1 MEAWLHELLCL
12 DASEHIPAVPS
23 RLPHPSECELYMVE
37 RDTLFSYHKVP
48 RCPACSVEIRHPA
61 ECGVQLRPASEHTS
75 RLLIQLLMRPGTL
88 PQHGCLQTR

>member
-48 RCPACSVEIRHPA
+48 LCPAWTA
-61 ECGVQLRPASEHTS
+61 KTNSEYQ
-75 RLLIQLLMRPGTL
+75 RLACR
-88 PQHGCLQTR
+88 